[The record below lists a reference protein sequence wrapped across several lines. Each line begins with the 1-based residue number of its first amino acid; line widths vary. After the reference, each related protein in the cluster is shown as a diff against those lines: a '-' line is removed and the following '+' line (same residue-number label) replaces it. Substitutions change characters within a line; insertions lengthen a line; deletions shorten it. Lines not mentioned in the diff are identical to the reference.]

1 MTNEQAI
8 KRFETTLGGM
18 KKQYETYSK
27 TTKAFYNDMYRQKG
41 TPTYEETFEM
51 YDLAIRAL
59 KKQIGEPIKEHTE
72 YLNDRSFYI
81 SECPACWKSLSKIS
95 NYCPEC
101 GQKLEVEVGD

>member
-8 KRFETTLGGM
+8 KRFEATLGGM

-51 YDLAIRAL
+51 YDLAIQSL
-59 KKQIGEPIKEHTE
+59 KESEKRLKLIENYTNIGSKLGIEEEMYYTHKQLLDILK
-72 YLNDRSFYI
+72 D
-81 SECPACWKSLSKIS
+81 C
-95 NYCPEC
+95 
-101 GQKLEVEVGD
+101 EVSDGD